1 MYKRQTYID
10 QYNETIGSTSPA
22 GDEKVEAEFS
32 VDGSSAYI
40 RLTNVPAA
48 GTRISI
54 IKQQGQVWYDRGQN
68 TATSG
73 VTLLKNST
81 PISQFIA
88 ANTSK
93 LPE

>member
-1 MYKRQTYID
+1 M
-10 QYNETIGSTSPA
+10 
-22 GDEKVEAEFS
+22 
-32 VDGSSAYI
+32 
-40 RLTNVPAA
+40 PAA